1 MYLKHYKTK
10 EGRTYMS
17 IVHGYRDPK
26 TKKSRQKT
34 IKNIGYVDEFLDQYE
49 DPIAHFKQVAARM
62 EEERLQERGNRVET
76 ITVPMGQKI
85 RVGTDELKH
94 LGHLPLS
101 AIYHSLGL
109 ESFLISRQRR
119 FDIKFSLN
127 DLLQLLVYT
136 RILAPGTKRANAF
149 EKARFPRPFNCEL
162 HDIYRGL
169 DYLQALKE
177 DLLVH
182 VHEQVVTQYGRKTDR
197 VFYDVTNYQFEIDV
211 EDELRKKG
219 ACKRNSRKPLVQMGL
234 LLDQEAI
241 PITYRLFPGNTHDS
255 QTLMPMIQDTR
266 KHYGLGRIVTV
277 ADKAMNSGDN
287 VAFLMVKGDGFIF
300 SQKVRGADR
309 DLQSFVLD
317 PEGYRPVDGVVKE
330 TGKGGED
337 TPLFLMKSR
346 PYPHEFW
353 VTHADD
359 VKRKIPIDVKQIACY
374 NEAYARR
381 QRHKREEVIQ
391 KAKRIIESPS
401 RYNKSEASG
410 VLRYVSNI
418 NYDPKT
424 GEVVESKRLP
434 FLNEAQ
440 IEEDAKYDGYYC
452 IVTSEYTLPD
462 REVVGA
468 YHDLWEIERS
478 FRITKDTLETQ
489 PVNLSLEQ
497 RIDAHFMTCF
507 YALLFLRLLSK
518 VTGQAYAPE
527 QLVQSLKRFQ
537 MGPVDANLFRS
548 FYYDE
553 VIETMG
559 QALGIPLDSLYYT
572 KGELR
577 KLNAATKR
585 FKPRP

>member
-1 MYLKHYKTK
+1 M
-10 EGRTYMS
+10 RT
-17 IVHGYRDPK
+17 
-26 TKKSRQKT
+26 
-34 IKNIGYVDEFLDQYE
+34 
-49 DPIAHFKQVAARM
+49 
-62 EEERLQERGNRVET
+62 
-76 ITVPMGQKI
+76 
-85 RVGTDELKH
+85 
-94 LGHLPLS
+94 
-101 AIYHSLGL
+101 
-109 ESFLISRQRR
+109 
-119 FDIKFSLN
+119 
-127 DLLQLLVYT
+127 
-136 RILAPGTKRANAF
+136 
-149 EKARFPRPFNCEL
+149 
-162 HDIYRGL
+162 
-169 DYLQALKE
+169 LKE

-182 VHEQVVTQYGRKTDR
+182 VHQQVTAQYGRKTDR

-211 EDELRKKG
+211 EDDLRKKG

-234 LLDQEAI
+234 LLDQDAI

-300 SQKVRGADR
+300 SQKVRGADSA
-309 DLQSFVLD
+309 LQSFVLD
-317 PEGYRPVDGVVKE
+317 PDGYRKVDGVVKQA
-330 TGKGGED
+330 GKGGED
-337 TPLFLMKSR
+337 APIFLMKSR
-346 PYPHEFW
+346 PYPHDFW

-381 QRHKREEVIQ
+381 QRHKREEAIQ
-391 KAKRIIESPS
+391 K
-401 RYNKSEASG
+401 
-410 VLRYVSNI
+410 
-418 NYDPKT
+418 
-424 GEVVESKRLP
+424 
-434 FLNEAQ
+434 
-440 IEEDAKYDGYYC
+440 AKYDGYYC

-489 PVNLSLEQ
+489 PANLSLEQ